1 MGLGGGAGA
10 NVNDGVK
17 LEGGVSAG
25 GWGGGQCIGGGGGDA
40 AAVEGAVGGA
50 AEEGKG
56 GGRLQVEGCRTTKTT
71 HGRLPAAAAVC
82 VPNVFLMCS

>member
-40 AAVEGAVGGA
+40 AAVEGAVGGGSGG
-50 AEEGKG
+50 GKG
-56 GGRLQVEGCRTTKTT
+56 GGGDFRWRGA
-71 HGRLPAAAAVC
+71 GRRRRHTDVC
-82 VPNVFLMCS
+82 QLLLLYVFLMCS